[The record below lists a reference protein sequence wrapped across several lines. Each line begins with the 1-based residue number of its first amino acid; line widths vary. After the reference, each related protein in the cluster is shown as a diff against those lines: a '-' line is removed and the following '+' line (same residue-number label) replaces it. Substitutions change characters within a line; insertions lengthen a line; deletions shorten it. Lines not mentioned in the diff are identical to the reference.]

1 MEDLSTDS
9 SGDTPTS
16 GISSAI
22 STGEWD
28 TVLSSIQKISGDLQE
43 VWSHIGPRP
52 KPLSYLSHTSIPS
65 CKLIPFVSHGTKPRN
80 PINYAYLGSVWMP
93 TTSSYSSDRVPLHWS
108 FTGSTAERTQALR
121 LWLQQNRTQHSGK
134 PFL

>member
-1 MEDLSTDS
+1 MEDLSTDHS
-9 SGDTPTS
+9 MGDIATS

-52 KPLSYLSHTSIPS
+52 RPLSYLSCQS
-65 CKLIPFVSHGTKPRN
+65 KLVVLFDSPAVTE
-80 PINYAYLGSVWMP
+80 
-93 TTSSYSSDRVPLHWS
+93 T
-108 FTGSTAERTQALR
+108 
-121 LWLQQNRTQHSGK
+121 
-134 PFL
+134 